1 MRRSGVLRL
10 CLLVP
15 SVQIGGMT
23 PGMLAGVDLAGV
35 LGEAGVLA
43 GEPQRRGSELVYPLA
58 LPDGVEV
65 AIPVTS
71 GQGGGFAAMLGRLEI
86 VLGNDGGRLRLLVP
100 NLPMVAG
107 MVQAALAGWITDGP
121 TVAPTGVA
129 FWLRLT
135 PGGTA
140 TLPLGMVGRIGV
152 EVPG

>member
-1 MRRSGVLRL
+1 MRRPGVLRL

-35 LGEAGVLA
+35 LGEAGGLA
-43 GEPQRRGSELVYPLA
+43 GEPQRRGSEVVYPLA

-65 AIPVTS
+65 AIPVSS
-71 GQGGGFAAMLGRLEI
+71 GQGGGFAAMLGKLEI

-107 MVQAALAGWITDGP
+107 MVQAVLAGWITDGP
-121 TVAPTGVA
+121 VYGPSGVT
-129 FWLRLT
+129 FWLRLM
-135 PGGTA
+135 PGATA

-152 EVPG
+152 EVPQ